1 MQNSFSRTTNVS
13 LTTPLVTVEPEENDL
28 PPMPWG
34 VSYNRTHKPI
44 GVILLLNF
52 VRTGPT
58 SL

>member
-13 LTTPLVTVEPEENDL
+13 LTTLLVTVELEENDL
-28 PPMPWG
+28 PPMLWG

-52 VRTGPT
+52 VCIGLT